1 MSGVSISIAS
11 WSALVV
17 FVATSTA
24 AAQSAAPGVKAEG
37 PPPLEDTGCVSSER
51 ERTSELFGRATAAWE
66 KGDTAGAVAAMREA
80 HAVSKCSAFLF
91 VLGEMLSQSEHE
103 CDALAWYERY
113 VGDNPAVERRSLAMQ
128 RISELRGRCPASA
141 SNAEVSGSVPVEN
154 GSAQLLPAAP
164 SAPSAPSTP
173 PPPRAESTPR
183 TPRSP
188 TSVER
193 ARGPEARGYWSPG
206 RIGGWAALG
215 ASALLSSGAIYFA
228 VRAQNASNDYEELW
242 KSLVSDPS
250 HGEAW
255 QRRRAELEQ
264 RGASSESTARILGGA
279 AGALAVGGALLLLID
294 PSARSTHEVTV
305 SAQPSAMMARYGV
318 RF

>member
-1 MSGVSISIAS
+1 MSGVSTSIAS

-24 AAQSAAPGVKAEG
+24 AAQSAGPGVKAEG

-51 ERTSELFGRATAAWE
+51 ERTTELFGRATAAWE
-66 KGDTAGAVAAMREA
+66 EGDTAGAVAAMREA

-103 CDALAWYERY
+103 CDALVWYERY
-113 VGDNPAVERRSLAMQ
+113 VGDNPSVERRSLAMQ
-128 RISELRGRCPASA
+128 RIRELRGRCPASA
-141 SNAEVSGSVPVEN
+141 SKAEESALARAEN
-154 GSAQLLPAAP
+154 GAAVSLPP
-164 SAPSAPSTP
+164 APSAPSTP
-173 PPPRAESTPR
+173 PAPRGESTPR
-183 TPRSP
+183 TPRTP
-188 TSVER
+188 TSVEP

-242 KSLVSDPS
+242 KSVVSDPS

-279 AGALAVGGALLLLID
+279 AGALAVGGALLLLFD

-305 SAQPSAMMARYGV
+305 SAQPSAMMARYGL